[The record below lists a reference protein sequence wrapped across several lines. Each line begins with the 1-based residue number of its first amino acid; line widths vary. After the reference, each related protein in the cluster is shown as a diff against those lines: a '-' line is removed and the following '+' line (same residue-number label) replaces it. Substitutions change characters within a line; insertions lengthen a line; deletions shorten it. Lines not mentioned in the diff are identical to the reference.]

1 MKFILTGTSGF
12 IGGEILSQCL
22 SLPSLSTLI
31 ILSRRPLPEI
41 SARDPRIS
49 IIVLKNFLVY
59 PEEVVKQLAGTKA
72 CLWYLLPLFLHYP
85 FVKVC

>member
-22 SLPSLSTLI
+22 ALPSLTTLI

-41 SARDPRIS
+41 AARDPRIS
-49 IIVLKNFLVY
+49 VLVLENFLIY
-59 PEEVVKQLAGTKA
+59 PEEVVKQLAGAKA
-72 CLWYLLPLFLHYP
+72 CLWYVLYLH
-85 FVKVC
+85 FFQFQNILT

>member
-22 SLPSLSTLI
+22 SLPSLTTLI

-41 SARDPRIS
+41 SARDHRIS
-49 IIVLKNFLVY
+49 IIVLESFLVY
-59 PEEVVKQLAGTKA
+59 PEEVVKQLARAKA
-72 CLWYLLPLFLHYP
+72 CLWYAILL
-85 FVKVC
+85 

>member
-22 SLPSLSTLI
+22 SLPSLTSLI

-41 SARDPRIS
+41 AARDPRIS
-49 IIVLKNFLVY
+49 VTVLDNFLVY
-59 PEEVVKQLAGTKA
+59 PEEVVKQLAGAKA
-72 CLWYLLPLFLHYP
+72 CLWYAVLF
-85 FVKVC
+85 

>member
-22 SLPSLSTLI
+22 SLHSLTALI

-41 SARDPRIS
+41 SARDSRIS
-49 IIVLKNFLVY
+49 IIVLENFLVY
-59 PEEVVKQLAGTKA
+59 PEEVVKQLVGAKV
-72 CLWYLLPLFLHYP
+72 CLWYVILL
-85 FVKVC
+85 

>member
-22 SLPSLSTLI
+22 SLPSLISLI

-49 IIVLKNFLVY
+49 IIVLENFLIY
-59 PEEVVKQLAGTKA
+59 PEDVVKQLVGAKA
-72 CLWYLLPLFLHYP
+72 CLWYAIFL
-85 FVKVC
+85 